1 LLDFFGSLRYVRRRT
16 GYKKSDGGTVLAT
29 RNLAGKVALV
39 TGGTRGIGLA
49 IAEAL
54 FEAGIRVVV
63 CGREARDLPPGI
75 DFIACDVRDPEA
87 VKAMIAEIVAS
98 QGGLDFVV
106 NNAGGSP
113 PAHSATASP
122 RFSER
127 VIQLNLLA
135 PLHVCQAAY
144 VQLQARK
151 GAIVNIA
158 SVSGIRPSP
167 GTVAYGA
174 AKAGLLSLTQSLA
187 HEWGPDIRV
196 NALILGYIE
205 TETTDA
211 TYGDEQKQAAIARNL
226 AAGRLGKAAEIAEAV
241 KFLLSPAASYITGA
255 ALAVHG
261 GGERPP
267 FLDIVNA
274 R

>member
-1 LLDFFGSLRYVRRRT
+1 M
-16 GYKKSDGGTVLAT
+16 A
-29 RNLAGKVALV
+29 
-39 TGGTRGIGLA
+39 
-49 IAEAL
+49 
-54 FEAGIRVVV
+54 
-63 CGREARDLPPGI
+63 CGRGARSLPPGI
-75 DFIACDVRDPEA
+75 GFISCDVRDPEA
-87 VKAMIAEIVAS
+87 VKAMVAEIVARE
-98 QGGLDFVV
+98 GGLDFVV

-113 PAHSATASP
+113 PANAATASP

-135 PLHVCQAAY
+135 PLHVCQAAHT
-144 VQLQARK
+144 QLQARK
-151 GAIVNIA
+151 GAVVNIA

-174 AKAGLLSLTQSLA
+174 AKAGLLNLTQSLA

-211 TYGDEQKQAAIARNL
+211 TYGNKQKQAAIAKNL
-226 AAGRLGKAAEIAEAV
+226 AAGRLGKAEEVADAV
-241 KFLLSPAASYITGA
+241 EFLLSPAASYITGA

-267 FLDIVNA
+267 FLDIVNPG
-274 R
+274 

>member
-1 LLDFFGSLRYVRRRT
+1 MRGQEKPWRDDLGP
-16 GYKKSDGGTVLAT
+16 SD
-29 RNLAGKVALV
+29 LAGKVVLV
-39 TGGTRGIGLA
+39 TGGTRGIGRT
-49 IAEAL
+49 IAEKL
-54 FEAGIRVVV
+54 LESGMRVVV
-63 CGREARDLPPGI
+63 CGRTPRDLPSTIG
-75 DFIACDVRDPEA
+75 FIACDVRDPEA
-87 VKAMIAEIVAS
+87 VKIMIAEIVARE
-98 QGGLDFVV
+98 GGLDFVV
-106 NNAGGSP
+106 NNAGGA
-113 PAHSATASP
+113 PAANAATASP

-144 VQLQARK
+144 PQLRARS

-167 GTVAYGA
+167 GAAAYGA
-174 AKAGLLSLTQSLA
+174 AKAGLLGLTQTLA
-187 HEWGPDIRV
+187 HEWGPEIRV

-211 TYGDEQKQAAIARNL
+211 TYGDEQKQAAIAKNL
-226 AAGRLGKAAEIAEAV
+226 AAGRLGKAEEVAEAV

-267 FLDIVNA
+267 YLDIVNNGS
-274 R
+274 